1 MKIQKL
7 TKLSPNQLKRVEKL
21 IRDCKDYEPVTLTPS
36 LTNEMNYSRE
46 LPCFYLLTDQGE
58 VFSFL
63 SLFLPDPSYGEAIAF
78 THPMARR
85 RGFFKRLW
93 DEALNELIDIIEDME
108 LLFVTDGNSPE
119 ALAALEAMD
128 GEYQYTEYILEKKTA
143 RDSGPIAE
151 DSGLPAMSLQKA
163 DVSSQED
170 FSRVCSLHE
179 EIFYDGQTGTLKFT
193 QEAFRSPDTS
203 TYYIQNKDRCI
214 GLCHLTLSQGSAYLY
229 GFGILPALQ
238 NQGYGRA
245 ALRLLYASLPEGTD
259 RLWLQVSSLNEPA
272 FSLYTSEGFQVRSK
286 LDYYY

>member
-1 MKIQKL
+1 
-7 TKLSPNQLKRVEKL
+7 
-21 IRDCKDYEPVTLTPS
+21 
-36 LTNEMNYSRE
+36 
-46 LPCFYLLTDQGE
+46 
-58 VFSFL
+58 
-63 SLFLPDPSYGEAIAF
+63 
-78 THPMARR
+78 
-85 RGFFKRLW
+85 
-93 DEALNELIDIIEDME
+93 
-108 LLFVTDGNSPE
+108 
-119 ALAALEAMD
+119 MD